1 MTMTLFG
8 IEVPVVTRVQARR
21 RTHAEP
27 LRLLGVRVNDP
38 QDTVAVLEPEQ
49 SAETDTLVGVPVVLT
64 LTGWSQ
70 ATLFRRLKARA
81 FVEPLRGLGK
91 RLAWRLVDVRAWID
105 RQ

>member
-8 IEVPVVTRVQARR
+8 PVAAAQPRAR
-21 RTHAEP
+21 TSTEP
-27 LRLLGVRVNDP
+27 PRLLGVRVNDP
-38 QDTVAVLEPEQ
+38 QNTVAVLEPEQ
-49 SAETDTLVGVPVVLT
+49 SAETDTLIGVAAVLT

-91 RLAWRLVDVRAWID
+91 RLAWRLVDVRSWLD
-105 RQ
+105 KQ